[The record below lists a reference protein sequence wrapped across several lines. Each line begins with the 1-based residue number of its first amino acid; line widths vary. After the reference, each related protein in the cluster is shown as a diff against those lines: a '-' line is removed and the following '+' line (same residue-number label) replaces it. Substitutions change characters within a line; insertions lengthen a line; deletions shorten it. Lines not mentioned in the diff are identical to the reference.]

1 MKKLMKHNII
11 WASGL
16 MVVIALFSF
25 SLRPVVAQDEL
36 IAVETDPLHP
46 IEIFQGSPQALTIAE
61 AFSQAGVEYYPEDIV
76 TVFPDPSLGL
86 GSIITVQ
93 RSMPIN
99 LTDGKK
105 SYIVRTWENT
115 VKDILS
121 EKKITLGDDDRISP
135 TLATPLQMNMKIAIT
150 RVARTTITEIE
161 KIIYKVIEND
171 DSTLYRGN
179 NIVTQEG
186 QNGSRE
192 KKYLLIREDG
202 ELISKTL
209 TSNTVTKNVVNKI
222 IRIGTKLKIGFTIIG
237 PSTYYGGPT
246 RVAIAI
252 RLLGNFNKGDEVRIT
267 NLANGRSIIVRIDDV
282 CACNIDS
289 HAAIDLRKDLYAQ
302 LDPTLHGVI
311 RVRIEKILP

>member
-1 MKKLMKHNII
+1 MKHNII

-16 MVVIALFSF
+16 IVVITLFSF

-36 IAVETDPLHP
+36 VAVEIDPLHP

-61 AFSQAGVEYYPEDIV
+61 AFSQAGIEYYPEDIV

-93 RSMPIN
+93 RAMPIN
-99 LTDGKK
+99 LIDGKK
-105 SYIVRTWENT
+105 SYVVRTWENT
-115 VKDILS
+115 VKDILN
-121 EKKITLGDDDRISP
+121 EKKIALGDDDRISP

-150 RVARTTITEIE
+150 RVARTNITEIE

-171 DSTLYRGN
+171 DPTLYRGN

-209 TSNTVTKNVVNKI
+209 TSNTVTRKVINKI
-222 IRIGTKLKIGFTIIG
+222 IRIGTKLRIGETIVG
-237 PSTYYGGPT
+237 QATWYPFPNRWGTK
-246 RVAIAI
+246 VAIDAFP
-252 RLLGNFNKGDEVRIT
+252 RGTEVRVT
-267 NLANGRSIIVRIDDV
+267 NLNNGRSIIVRSEGCICGNGSAV
-282 CACNIDS
+282 
-289 HAAIDLRKDLYAQ
+289 IDLAPEYFEALGGILGQGRL
-302 LDPTLHGVI
+302 TNI
-311 RVRIEKILP
+311 RLEEILP